1 MKRMF
6 PVLKADE
13 KNEIED
19 GSIIEALPYCKE
31 NCNRKSCSKFYSQLQ
46 HAETGFYIC
55 PIGLSAYVSSM
66 KDSRTIYT
74 SMRIKG
80 HYNKKTAS
88 VLEQSGLEEKCFG
101 PVIGEEM
108 FFRLKACDTQ
118 MRDQE
123 SIVEST
129 KNIHAELLHD
139 IRKICAHIKNK
150 SEEIIRLDEYAE
162 EVSKNCNIF
171 ETLQRVK
178 NIEALA
184 SIATSRFDVYDISMN
199 PTTMCYGNRRTR
211 TIYQKFH
218 KAKYMLAN
226 YMDKDIDINLI
237 GRSTYEFPVYQTFDA
252 LPFILLENAVKY
264 APSCSSIN
272 VRFRE
277 EHNNLYVSIIS
288 EGPTCTQDELDNVF
302 IKGFRGCAAQRTK
315 ISGNGVGLYL
325 AKEICDAH
333 DIKISVSSRKNRNID
348 EIAYGEFK
356 VDLTFFSPSPYY

>member
-88 VLEQSGLEEKCFG
+88 ILEQSGLEEKCFG

-150 SEEIIRLDEYAE
+150 SEEIIRLDEHAE

-199 PTTMCYGNRRTR
+199 PTTMCYGNRRIR

>member
-88 VLEQSGLEEKCFG
+88 ILEQSGLEEKCFG

-218 KAKYMLAN
+218 KAFVA
-226 YMDKDIDINLI
+226 
-237 GRSTYEFPVYQTFDA
+237 VYTHVVLGGGA
-252 LPFILLENAVKY
+252 IL
-264 APSCSSIN
+264 
-272 VRFRE
+272 
-277 EHNNLYVSIIS
+277 
-288 EGPTCTQDELDNVF
+288 
-302 IKGFRGCAAQRTK
+302 
-315 ISGNGVGLYL
+315 
-325 AKEICDAH
+325 
-333 DIKISVSSRKNRNID
+333 
-348 EIAYGEFK
+348 
-356 VDLTFFSPSPYY
+356 

>member
-88 VLEQSGLEEKCFG
+88 ILEQSGLEEKCFG

-325 AKEICDAH
+325 AKEICVAH

>member
-88 VLEQSGLEEKCFG
+88 ILEQSGLEEKCFG

-118 MRDQE
+118 MRGQE

>member
-6 PVLKADE
+6 PVLKFNE

-46 HAETGFYIC
+46 YAENGFYIC
-55 PIGLSAYVSSM
+55 PTGLSAYVSST
-66 KDSRTIYT
+66 KDSRIIYT
-74 SMRIKG
+74 CMRIKG
-80 HYNKKTAS
+80 HYNKKSTQI
-88 VLEQSGLEEKCFG
+88 LEQNGLADKCFD

-118 MRDQE
+118 MMDQE
-123 SIVEST
+123 SVVEST

-150 SEEIIRLDEYAE
+150 SEDIIRLDEYAE
-162 EVSKNCNIF
+162 EVSKSCNVF

-199 PTTMCYGNRRTR
+199 PATMCYGNRRIR

-218 KAKYMLAN
+218 KAKYMLTN
-226 YMDKDIDINLI
+226 YMDKGIDINLL
-237 GRSTYEFPVYQTFDA
+237 GRSTFEFPVYQTFDA

-264 APSCSSIN
+264 APSNSSIN
-272 VRFRE
+272 VSFRE
-277 EHNNLYVSIIS
+277 EHNNLYISIVS
-288 EGPTCTQDELDNVF
+288 EGPTCTQDELDNLF
-302 IKGFRGCAAQRTK
+302 IKGFRGSAAERTK
-315 ISGNGVGLYL
+315 TSGNGVGLYL

-333 DIKISVSSRKNRNID
+333 DIKISVSSRRSHNIHG
-348 EIAYGEFK
+348 IPYGDFE
-356 VDLTFFSPSPYY
+356 VDLTFFH

>member
-1 MKRMF
+1 
-6 PVLKADE
+6 
-13 KNEIED
+13 
-19 GSIIEALPYCKE
+19 
-31 NCNRKSCSKFYSQLQ
+31 
-46 HAETGFYIC
+46 
-55 PIGLSAYVSSM
+55 
-66 KDSRTIYT
+66 
-74 SMRIKG
+74 MRIKG

-88 VLEQSGLEEKCFG
+88 ILEQSGLEEKCFG

-150 SEEIIRLDEYAE
+150 SEEIIRLDEHAE

-199 PTTMCYGNRRTR
+199 PTTMCYGNRRIR